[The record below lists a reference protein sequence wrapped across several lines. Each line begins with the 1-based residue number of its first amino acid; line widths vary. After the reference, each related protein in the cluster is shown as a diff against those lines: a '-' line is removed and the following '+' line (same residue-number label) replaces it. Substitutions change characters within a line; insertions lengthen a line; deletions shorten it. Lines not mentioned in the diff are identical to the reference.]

1 MLESLTRCYFVVR
14 DKQQK
19 NHQSYGTSAV
29 SGDLHEQTGGIY
41 QHDAVIPVHLTSMKP
56 TGADVLEGFVTSI
69 NVHGFPLVGLV

>member
-1 MLESLTRCYFVVR
+1 MFEGLTRCCFVDR

-29 SGDLHEQTGGIY
+29 SGDLHERTGGTY
-41 QHDAVIPVHLTSMKP
+41 QHAAVIPAHVMSMKP